1 MLAQNNSGPSGPLL
15 YERRARARTR
25 SFKHA
30 KILFNDNKSV
40 YDAVLKNVTAYGATL
55 TVALTEALPEVFNLN
70 IVADDVTVPCQVKW
84 RRADCIGV
92 AF

>member
-1 MLAQNNSGPSGPLL
+1 MLARHDIESWNPSV
-15 YERRARARTR
+15 ERRARARSR

-30 KILFNDNKSV
+30 KILFNENKSI

-55 TVALTEALPEVFNLN
+55 TVNLTEQLPEAFNLYLVN
-70 IVADDVTVPCQVKW
+70 EDFTVPCQVRW
-84 RRADCIGV
+84 RRSDSVGV